1 MWRNDLNSPV
11 VFKPT
16 WKKLLLGLGPGV
28 LIYAVIV
35 IGPLIYAFIISLY
48 SDVNYKFHWA
58 GLLNYINLVQ
68 DPEFWMSFKNNLM
81 IIGINGVLQIGFAFV
96 LALLINSKL
105 VVAKKFV
112 RIFIFFPVIL
122 TPIVVANLWSL
133 IYDYN
138 QGMLNVVLTAL
149 HLQNLVQNWLV
160 NPKIVMYAVI
170 APMTWQFLGL
180 FVVIFL
186 AGLTSIPQ
194 DLLEAAEMD
203 GANGVQKTMQVIM
216 PLMANTWKVILV
228 LSTANGIKVFDQPF
242 VMTGGGPGVAS
253 SVLSIFAYDQ
263 SFHRAKLAY
272 GSSVAIGM
280 VILTLILIG
289 VVTYLFNLIFI
300 KRRSSD
306 Y

>member
-1 MWRNDLNSPV
+1 LNSSV

-28 LIYAVIV
+28 LIYAVMV
-35 IGPLIYAFIISLY
+35 IGPLVYAFINSLY
-48 SDVNYKFHWA
+48 TDINYKFHWA
-58 GLLNYINLVQ
+58 GLLNYVNLVQ
-68 DPEFWMSFKNNLM
+68 DPDFWSSFKNNLL
-81 IIGINGVLQIGFAFV
+81 IIGINGVLQVGLAFV
-96 LALLINSKL
+96 LALLISSKL

-122 TPIVVANLWSL
+122 TPFVVANLWTL

-138 QGMLNVVLTAL
+138 QGLLNIILNSL
-149 HLQNLVQNWLV
+149 HLHNLAQNWLV

-170 APMTWQFLGL
+170 APMTWQYLGL

-203 GANGVQKTMQVIM
+203 GANGVQKTMNVTL
-216 PLMANTWKVILV
+216 PLMANTWRVILV
-228 LSTANGIKVFDQPF
+228 LSTASGIKVFDQPF
-242 VMTGGGPGVAS
+242 AMTRGGPGVAS
-253 SVLSIFAYDQ
+253 SVLSIFAYNQ
-263 SFHRAKLAY
+263 SFLRSKLAY
-272 GSSVAIGM
+272 GSTVAIGM
-280 VILTLILIG
+280 VIVTLILIG

-300 KRRSSD
+300 KRRNNG
-306 Y
+306 